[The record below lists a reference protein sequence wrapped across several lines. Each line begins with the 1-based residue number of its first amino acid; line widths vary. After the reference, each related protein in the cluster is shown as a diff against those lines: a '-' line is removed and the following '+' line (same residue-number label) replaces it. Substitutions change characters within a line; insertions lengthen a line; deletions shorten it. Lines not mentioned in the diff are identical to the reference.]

1 MKFREL
7 FSLPE
12 GKRITEKYLYRVL
25 ILSVCSV
32 LLCMGCLVGT
42 TWAWF
47 AVSIENTDNVIEIG
61 EPSAALRVDGTE
73 AVSGRELTSGE
84 HTINVTNSGTADVFN
99 KKSTLYVTF
108 SVNGTV
114 KGYVALEHTA
124 NIKITISEQTNDGAD
139 PAAVVAAAAETDT
152 KYILTWTVS
161 WIKPAAENV
170 NPLVDNEIVIVKE
183 AEDKNTPETPEV
195 TETPP
200 VTEAPETT
208 EPPQVTQTP
217 QPTESPQVTETPQ
230 STEPPQVT
238 ETPQPTVPPQST
250 EPPTNTETDP
260 NVNNA

>member
-1 MKFREL
+1 MKFKEL

-12 GKRITEKYLYRVL
+12 GKRITEKCLYRVL

-61 EPSAALRVDGTE
+61 EPSAALRVDDRE
-73 AVSGRELTSGE
+73 AVSGLELTSGE

-114 KGYVALEHTA
+114 KGYVVLNQDNGYAAKIKVETA
-124 NIKITISEQTNDGAD
+124 EQVNDGTD
-139 PAAVVAAAAETDT
+139 SAAVVTAAAETDS

-170 NPLVDNEIVIVKE
+170 EALTDNKILLVREV
-183 AEDKNTPETPEV
+183 EDKKTPETPEV

-200 VTEAPETT
+200 VTETPE
-208 EPPQVTQTP
+208 
-217 QPTESPQVTETPQ
+217 PTESPQVTDPPQ
-230 STEPPQVT
+230 TTEPPQVT
-238 ETPQPTVPPQST
+238 ETPQPTEPPQST
-250 EPPTNTETDP
+250 EPPTSTEDGTD
-260 NVNNA
+260 VNNA